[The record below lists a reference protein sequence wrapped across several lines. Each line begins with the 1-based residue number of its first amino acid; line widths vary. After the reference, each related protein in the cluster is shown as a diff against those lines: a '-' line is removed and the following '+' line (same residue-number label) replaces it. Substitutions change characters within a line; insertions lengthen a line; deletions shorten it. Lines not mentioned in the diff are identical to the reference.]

1 MYKSIFITVHFSLV
15 WLLRRV
21 RLWTWKSQKF
31 KR

>member
-1 MYKSIFITVHFSLV
+1 VHFSLV